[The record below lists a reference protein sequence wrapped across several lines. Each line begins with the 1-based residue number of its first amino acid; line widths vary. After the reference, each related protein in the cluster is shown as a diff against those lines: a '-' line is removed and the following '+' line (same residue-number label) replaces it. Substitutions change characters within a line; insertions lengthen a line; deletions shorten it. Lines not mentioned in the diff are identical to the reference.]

1 MTPDITP
8 ELVLTAYARG
18 AFPMA
23 DPDSGEISLFACD
36 PRCILPL
43 EVGGLH
49 LSRTLKRV
57 AKSGRFRIAFDSAFD
72 AVVGECA
79 GERSKENRSWI
90 SDELRALYVELH
102 RRGHA
107 HSVEAWLGD
116 ALVGGLYG
124 VALAGAFFGESM
136 FSRPQLGGTDASKVC
151 LMALVARLRSRGFT
165 LLDCQY
171 SNPHMHSL
179 GAVEIPVEEYLAR
192 LERALAL
199 TDARF

>member
-1 MTPDITP
+1 
-8 ELVLTAYARG
+8 
-18 AFPMA
+18 MA